1 MATTTLNQPQS
12 DATRAPAKARPLDL
26 KLEVVVIPVTDV
38 DRAKRFYGNLGWRLD
53 ADFVN
58 GDAFR
63 VVQFTPPGS
72 PASIHFGKG
81 LTTAAPGSAK
91 SLYLIVSDIEAA
103 RAALNARGAEVS
115 EIFHRTAVGGP
126 AVKGVDPE
134 RHSYNS
140 FATFKDPD
148 GNEWLLQ
155 EISTRL
161 PGRVDGD
168 TTNFDS
174 PAALAAALRRAAA
187 AHGEHEKRTGKA
199 DPEWPDWYA
208 DYIVQE
214 QAGRQLPL

>member
-1 MATTTLNQPQS
+1 MATTTLNQPKS
-12 DATRAPAKARPLDL
+12 DASTAPAKGRPVDL

-38 DRAKRFYGNLGWRLD
+38 DRAKRFYGSLGWRLD

-72 PASIHFGKG
+72 PTSIHFGKG

-91 SLYLIVSDIEAA
+91 SLYLVVADIEAA
-103 RAALNARGAEVS
+103 RAALSARGAEVS

-155 EISTRL
+155 EISMRL

-168 TTNFDS
+168 ITSFEST
-174 PAALAAALRRAAA
+174 AALAAALRRAAS

-199 DPEWPDWYA
+199 DPDWPDWYA

-214 QAGRQLPL
+214 QAGRPLPL